1 MKRLISLL
9 FAVSL
14 CNLAYC
20 DLEKP
25 NTNWGKPTME
35 EMEFSGVS
43 NEPDA
48 NAIVLYAERKVEYES
63 SKNFFDVIYEIKKRV
78 KILKS
83 DGKNEANISIDYHSS
98 SSSKELIYKLKASS
112 FNMVNGKMVET
123 KTKGSDVVTEQI
135 TDTWMRK
142 KFTIPKVQEGSIIEY
157 QYTIK
162 SENCYSIRMWY
173 AQEDIP
179 VLYSKYDISIPEY
192 FEFNLAAYGM
202 EPMEHQHSTENR
214 VYNFYERGTVY
225 NYRTI
230 DNRDVFVC
238 KNLPS
243 LKEDPYIW
251 NLNDFR
257 NGVSAELR
265 SIMLPGS
272 IKTNYSNTWEKVDE
286 MLLKEDGFGGQLKNS
301 IPLKDEMV
309 AMGID
314 TISDKIR
321 KITAAYSL
329 LKSKIKWNGDY
340 SLWSESSNKALKV
353 GSGSNA
359 DINFLFINM
368 MNGLRINAYPV
379 VMAKRSDKMLPYTH
393 ASIKDLTTM
402 IVAIETEPN
411 KYVYIDGSVEYG
423 YIDVLPE
430 VLLVNR
436 ARIINTKDGDKWV
449 NLQKLTKNRD
459 KNIIMAN
466 LSEDGHI
473 VGTWSRMLTGNI
485 AALKKRQFKMAK
497 DSMEYINNK
506 AVDAEITI
514 TNAKLTGHT
523 NFSPTMTE
531 EISFTAEANASDD
544 MIYVNPMIIPDSKTS
559 PFIKEERKLPVE
571 FPFTWNN
578 IYNVQLTIPD
588 NYSVEETPQA
598 LTVSTPDKN
607 ITCQIITTVIDN
619 KIITSYRFNL
629 DSLLYTAA
637 EYPQLKQIFDMV
649 TEKMNS
655 TIVLKKK

>member
-1 MKRLISLL
+1 M
-9 FAVSL
+9 
-14 CNLAYC
+14 AYC
-20 DLEKP
+20 SIGKS

-43 NEPDA
+43 DEPDA
-48 NAIVLYAERKVEYES
+48 NAVVLRAERKVKYNS
-63 SKNFFDVIYEIKKRV
+63 TKIFFDVIYEIKKRV

-83 DGKNEANISIDYHSS
+83 DGKNEANISIDYNSS
-98 SSSKELIYKLKASS
+98 SSSKELIYKIKASS

-123 KTKGSDVVTEQI
+123 KIKGRDVVTEHI

-162 SENCYSIRMWY
+162 SENCYSIRTWY

-179 VLYSKYDISIPEY
+179 VLYSIYDISIPEY
-192 FEFNLAAYGM
+192 FVFNLATHGM
-202 EPMEHQHSTENR
+202 EPMGHKHLTENK
-214 VYNFYERGTVY
+214 VYNFYERCIMSDH
-225 NYRTI
+225 RII

-251 NLNDFR
+251 NLNDYR

-265 SIMLPGS
+265 SLMMPGS
-272 IKTNYSNTWEKVDE
+272 TRTNYSNTWEKVDE

-340 SLWSESSNKALKV
+340 SLWSKSSNKAIEV

-368 MNGLRINAYPV
+368 LNGLRLNAYPV
-379 VMAKRSDKMLPYTH
+379 VMAKRSDKMLPNTH
-393 ASIKDLTTM
+393 ASIKDITTM

-430 VLLVNR
+430 ALLVNR
-436 ARIINTKDGDKWV
+436 ARIVNKKDGSRWV
-449 NLQKLTKNRD
+449 NLQKLTKNKD
-459 KNIIMAN
+459 NNIIVAN

-473 VGTWSRMLTGNI
+473 VGKWTRMLAGNI
-485 AALKKRQFKMAK
+485 AAQKKRQFKMAK
-497 DSMEYINNK
+497 DSMEYINDK
-506 AVDAEITI
+506 AVNAEITI
-514 TNAKLTGHT
+514 TDAKLTEHT
-523 NFSPTMTE
+523 DFSPTMTE
-531 EISFTAEANASDD
+531 EISFTAEANASNN
-544 MIYVNPMIIPDSKTS
+544 MIYVNPMIIPDFKTS
-559 PFIKEERKLPVE
+559 PFMKEKRKLPVE
-571 FPFTWNN
+571 FPFAWDNT
-578 IYNVQLTIPD
+578 YSVQLTIPD
-588 NYSVEETPQA
+588 NYSVKEAPKSLIISTPKK
-598 LTVSTPDKN
+598 TVS
-607 ITCQIITTVIDN
+607 CQIIITIIDN

-629 DSLLYTAA
+629 DNLLYTAN
-637 EYPQLKQIFDMV
+637 EYPNIKQIFDMV
-649 TEKMNS
+649 TKKMNS
-655 TIVLKKK
+655 TIVLIKK

>member
-1 MKRLISLL
+1 MKRFISLL
-9 FAVSL
+9 FAVIL
-14 CNLAYC
+14 CNSAYC
-20 DLEKP
+20 NLEKP

-43 NEPDA
+43 DEPDA
-48 NAIVLYAERKVEYES
+48 NAVVLCAERRVEYNS
-63 SKNFFDVIYEIKKRV
+63 SNNFFDVIYEIKRRV

-83 DGKNEANISIDYHSS
+83 DGKNEANVSIDYHSS
-98 SSSKELIYKLKASS
+98 SSSKELVYKLKASS

-123 KTKGSDVVTEQI
+123 KIKSSDVVTEQI

-157 QYTIK
+157 QYTLK

-202 EPMEHQHSTENR
+202 EPMEHQHLTENR
-214 VYNFYERGTVY
+214 VYQFYERGIAY
-225 NYRTI
+225 DYRAL

-243 LKEDPYIW
+243 LKGDPYIW

-265 SIMLPGS
+265 AIMLPGS
-272 IKTNYSNTWEKVDE
+272 IKTNYTNTWEKVDE
-286 MLLKEDGFGGQLKNS
+286 MLLKEDDFGGQLKNS
-301 IPLKDEMV
+301 IPLKDEMA

-314 TISDKIR
+314 TISDKIK
-321 KITAAYSL
+321 KIVAAYSL

-340 SLWSESSNKALKV
+340 SLWSEYPNKALKI
-353 GSGSNA
+353 GTGNNA

-368 MNGLRINAYPV
+368 LNGLRLNAYPV
-379 VMAKRSDKMLPYTH
+379 VMSKRSDKMLPFTH

-436 ARIINTKDGDKWV
+436 ARIVNTKDGDKWV

-459 KNIIMAN
+459 KNIIMAS

-485 AALKKRQFKMAK
+485 AAVKKRQFKTAK
-497 DSMEYINNK
+497 DSTEYINNK

-544 MIYVNPMIIPDSKTS
+544 MIYVNPMIIPDFKTS

-571 FPFTWNN
+571 FPFAWNSM
-578 IYNVQLTIPD
+578 YNVQLTIPD